1 MKYRIILTILAAGCG
16 LSGCHKFLDIQPQ
29 TSLTSE
35 TFFKT
40 QGDFEQAV
48 NATYN
53 PLREIYNN
61 QIFYTT
67 EMHSDNAYYYR
78 NPQFGATDGQEN
90 LADFAIT
97 VSNNVMTNGHVTQQ
111 YRDYYVIISRC
122 NQVLSTIDAVDFDA
136 TVKNN
141 LKGQALFMR
150 AFSYFALE
158 RYFGSVPLHL
168 TPVLTRQQAAL
179 PLSSPDSILLQVESD
194 ALAAS
199 KLLPNKAAQ
208 EPGRAT
214 SGAAKTL
221 LADSYMEHHKWSD
234 AEPVL
239 KEVVSSNDYSLIPD
253 YKNVFS
259 GTTDNKN
266 NAESVFEVQ
275 FLQGSDGLNGSLIYN
290 MLPMPLSAAEIEPI
304 VQVSNP
310 QDLSGEGNNAPT
322 PDLIAAYETGD
333 KRKAATIGYVFS
345 SGSANTNKTYPYCL
359 KYAKPHA
366 IWANTGNN
374 VPAYRYAEVLLM
386 LAEVLNEQGKGGE
399 AIPYIDL
406 VRTRAGLVGTA
417 ASSQTDLRAA
427 ILQERR
433 VELAFECK
441 RWFDL
446 VRSNTFLTV
455 ITDYGNRIKAD
466 PEAYYYPPGAVP
478 PNNAFSV
485 VTARYPLPADEGSL
499 SPYF

>member
-1 MKYRIILTILAAGCG
+1 MNYRKILTIVLAGYS
-16 LSGCHKFLDIQPQ
+16 LTGCHKFLDIAPQ

-40 QGDFEQAV
+40 QADFQQAV

-78 NPQFGATDGQEN
+78 NPQFGATEQQEN

-97 VSNNVMTNGHVTQQ
+97 VSNNLMTNRHVTQQ

-122 NQVLSTIDAVDFDA
+122 NQILATIDAIDFDA
-136 TVKNN
+136 SVKDN
-141 LKGQALFMR
+141 LKGQTLYMR

-179 PLSSPDSILLQVESD
+179 PLSTADSVLLQVESD

-221 LADSYMEHHKWSD
+221 LADSYMEHKKWSD

-239 KEVVSSNDYSLIPD
+239 KDVVTSGDYSLIPE
-253 YKNVFS
+253 YNNVFS

-266 NAESVFEVQ
+266 NAESVFEIQ
-275 FLQGSDGLNGSLIYN
+275 FMEGSDGLNGSLIYN
-290 MLPMPLSAAEIEPI
+290 MLPMPLSSTEIEPI

-322 PDLIAAYETGD
+322 PDLIAAYEVGD
-333 KRKAATIGYVFS
+333 KRKDATIGYVFAG
-345 SGSANTNKTYPYCL
+345 GSANTNKTYPYCL

-366 IWANTGNN
+366 IWNNTGNN
-374 VPAYRYAEVLLM
+374 VPAYRYSEVLLM
-386 LAEVLNEQGKGGE
+386 LAEVLNEGGKGSE
-399 AIPYIDL
+399 AIPYIDK
-406 VRTRAGLVGTA
+406 VRTRAGLGGTTA
-417 ASSQTDLRAA
+417 TAQADLRAA

-446 VRSNTFLTV
+446 VRSNSFSTV
-455 ITDYGNRIKAD
+455 ITDYGNRIKTN
-466 PEAYYYPPGAVP
+466 PQAYYYPPGAVP

-485 VTARYPLPADEGSL
+485 ITARYPLPADEGSL